1 LAPEGS
7 STVERSCQIPFGRSL
22 FFPLFVV
29 EVSDLEAPPFYGA
42 KADEQA
48 SAVNYFVAHLTG
60 LFCAVDGI
68 PLANVADFRVRSPSI
83 AFTAPAHWIQGT
95 VGGQGSVTGG
105 GYFVLL
111 SALAPGPHTLH
122 FGGTFEMKWPE
133 DPTDMQGR
141 IDMTYHINVTD
152 KID

>member
-1 LAPEGS
+1 
-7 STVERSCQIPFGRSL
+7 
-22 FFPLFVV
+22 V

-42 KADEQA
+42 KAEDQA
-48 SAVNYFVAHLTG
+48 IAVNYFVAHVTG
-60 LFCAVDGI
+60 IFCEVDGL
-68 PLANVADFRVRSPSI
+68 PLSNVADFRVCSPSI
-83 AFTAPAHWIQGT
+83 AFTAPAPWIQGT

-111 SALAPGPHTLH
+111 AALAPGRHTLH
-122 FGGTFEMKWPE
+122 YGSTFQMKWPE

-141 IDMTYHINVTD
+141 IDITYHITVTD